1 MSSTGEWIISLHP
14 QNGILLSSKK
24 KEQTSD
30 ITESAETQMYCI
42 LLSESSQTQQAT

>member
-24 KEQTSD
+24 EQTSD
-30 ITESAETQMYCI
+30 ITESAETQMY
-42 LLSESSQTQQAT
+42 SAKSK